1 MNDCLKIDMRSVEQL
16 YIIMGTQLFNLFTLH
31 TLVRNHFSSLF
42 DKEQCEIYVY
52 QFIVLH

>member
-1 MNDCLKIDMRSVEQL
+1 MNDCLKIDMRSMEQL